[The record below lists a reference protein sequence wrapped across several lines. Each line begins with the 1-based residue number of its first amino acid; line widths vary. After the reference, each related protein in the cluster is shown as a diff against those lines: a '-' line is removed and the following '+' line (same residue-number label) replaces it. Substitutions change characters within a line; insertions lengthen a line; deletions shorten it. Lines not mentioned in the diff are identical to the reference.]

1 MRFSEWEFRNAIFD
15 RHNNRITID
24 AKLFGSIEKIQNW
37 IFHSVYERCVLVL
50 RHLQFECFFFS
61 SYVEFTDLDELRVEI
76 DEVNVRKENHRNN
89 ERYALRRPTF
99 DYIACQSIDTS
110 HLFMVYNW
118 SPVLHH
124 DQRKSMLF
132 LLITFLFC
140 FLLSLLEETSL
151 SGQLRA
157 VEHTANTI
165 SLVNNT
171 VSYIAL
177 FFYLAIQLIFCCCEY
192 CADLHVCM
200 YVCLNACAP
209 YTTCKLL
216 SQENLLEIHVQQRK
230 VQGLC
235 YAQLFTFTFAPSS
248 MCPSHG

>member
-1 MRFSEWEFRNAIFD
+1 MCFSTSSFAI
-15 RHNNRITID
+15 
-24 AKLFGSIEKIQNW
+24 W
-37 IFHSVYERCVLVL
+37 M
-50 RHLQFECFFFS
+50 FFFS

-177 FFYLAIQLIFCCCEY
+177 FLSCYS
-192 CADLHVCM
+192 ADILLLWILCWPACMYVCM
-200 YVCLNACAP
+200 YVWMHVRHIRRANCSHKKIYWRYTFNNAKFKVFVMRS
-209 YTTCKLL
+209 YSRSRSLL
-216 SQENLLEIHVQQRK
+216 A
-230 VQGLC
+230 LC
-235 YAQLFTFTFAPSS
+235 VRAMANMHTHARDIL
-248 MCPSHG
+248 G